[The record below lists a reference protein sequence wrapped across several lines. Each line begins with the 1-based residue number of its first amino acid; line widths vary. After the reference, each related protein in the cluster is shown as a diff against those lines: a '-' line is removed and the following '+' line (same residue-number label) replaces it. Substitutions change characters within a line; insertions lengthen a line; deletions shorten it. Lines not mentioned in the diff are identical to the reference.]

1 MEIQIEDVQPRLDKS
16 GQIKKSDFI
25 EHSIEAKLLDLTDS
39 SNARKT
45 VGGTPKK
52 NKDKE
57 EWKRRKEMK
66 GKVIKHN
73 KQQLT
78 SQSSSQGKQFR
89 TPLLHV
95 KTGQRPGH
103 QVPGGL
109 GQGGGCLQEV

>member
-66 GKVIKHN
+66 GKVINYN
-73 KQQLT
+73 KQQPT
-78 SQSSSQGKQFR
+78 SHS
-89 TPLLHV
+89 
-95 KTGQRPGH
+95 
-103 QVPGGL
+103 
-109 GQGGGCLQEV
+109 

>member
-1 MEIQIEDVQPRLDKS
+1 MSTKYISTLLQVELQIEDVQPRLDRS

-52 NKDKE
+52 NKEKE

-66 GKVIKHN
+66 GQVIHDL
-73 KQQLT
+73 KQAT
-78 SQSSSQGKQFR
+78 AN
-89 TPLLHV
+89 
-95 KTGQRPGH
+95 
-103 QVPGGL
+103 
-109 GQGGGCLQEV
+109 